1 MRAMDELDNATHDVI
16 DRFLASINARD
27 FDAFRDCLAP
37 DVQFHMIGST
47 ILSGSASGRDEM
59 LAVVA
64 RVGEFTDESFIH
76 LDELD
81 RIVSGDRGVLR
92 SKGQGRTKDGRP
104 YDNTYCHLFR
114 VENGEFTEFV
124 EYLDTDLIRRVLV
137 AEA

>member
-1 MRAMDELDNATHDVI
+1 MTEPSDATHAAI

-27 FDAFRDCLAP
+27 FDAFRECLAP

-64 RVGEFTDESFIH
+64 RVGEYTDENFIR

-92 SKGQGRTKDGRP
+92 SMGHARTKDGRP

-114 VENGEFTEFV
+114 VEDGVFTEFV
-124 EYLDTDLIRRVLV
+124 EYLDTDLIQRVLV
-137 AEA
+137 AEP